1 MAKTSTDRKVSAWSI
16 HTPEH
21 TQPSQRAGENAS
33 VSSMDGVRDDRTKR
47 SQGER
52 PRTGESHHFIPVNS
66 FTNRLTD
73 LGNQLM
79 IIKGKREE
87 KGDVKRL
94 GLTDTFLILLLA
106 QGNLPNTL
114 S

>member
-1 MAKTSTDRKVSAWSI
+1 MSSTDGA
-16 HTPEH
+16 
-21 TQPSQRAGENAS
+21 
-33 VSSMDGVRDDRTKR
+33 RDDLTKR

-52 PRTGESHHFIPVNS
+52 PLTGESHHFIPVNS

-87 KGDVKRL
+87 EKGDVKRL
-94 GLTDTFLILLLA
+94 GLTDTHHFL
-106 QGNLPNTL
+106 
-114 S
+114 SSC